1 MAKSDSSS
9 EYFNFSARQVGG
21 VLRNA
26 LAIAG
31 QWCWT
36 GMTGNCRFMTP
47 KTCGQLSSL
56 PPLPQKKKQKSEKP
70 KRDDFRSL
78 FSGKVWR
85 EIFERFCII
94 NFEKWIKMARQKS
107 IFQRFPLPLLFCF
120 PNICV
125 FAYAALFLLSAN
137 SNNRRLWESIFL
149 GSRPVSHGNV

>member
-56 PPLPQKKKQKSEKP
+56 PPLPQKKKNRNRKNPKETIFGPFLVEKFGG
-70 KRDDFRSL
+70 K
-78 FSGKVWR
+78 FSNV
-85 EIFERFCII
+85 
-94 NFEKWIKMARQKS
+94 
-107 IFQRFPLPLLFCF
+107 
-120 PNICV
+120 
-125 FAYAALFLLSAN
+125 SA
-137 SNNRRLWESIFL
+137 
-149 GSRPVSHGNV
+149 